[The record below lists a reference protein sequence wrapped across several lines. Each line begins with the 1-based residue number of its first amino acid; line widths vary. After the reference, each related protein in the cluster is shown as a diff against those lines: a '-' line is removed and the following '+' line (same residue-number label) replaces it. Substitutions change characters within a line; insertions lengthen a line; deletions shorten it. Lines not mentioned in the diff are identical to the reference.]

1 MDSDRDEPL
10 AKPGTPAIECFL
22 AEDTGERVVTSFLC
36 DGICCEV
43 EEAVYRRVDTGEV
56 MRASALPPGAI
67 WRLAGDPG
75 FAGSSSPHGEHS
87 LVVVTPGGL
96 WRIEGRDAGCDMRAH
111 DPDYSRHTCRV
122 YTGVAPRITVH
133 RGGGCRVRAEVE
145 LDGWRGRLIDG
156 RLIRG
161 AGDPG
166 KARGSS

>member
-1 MDSDRDEPL
+1 MDSDR
-10 AKPGTPAIECFL
+10 IECFL

-43 EEAVYRRVDTGEV
+43 EEAVYRRVDTGER

-67 WRLAGDPG
+67 WRL
-75 FAGSSSPHGEHS
+75 PHGEHP

-156 RLIRG
+156 WLVG
-161 AGDPG
+161 G
-166 KARGSS
+166 